1 MLSLQMAKFCIH
13 LHQKD
18 EDNNVG
24 DLHKQQWKTRTNTD
38 ASWRSHER
46 GKYNHPKPTSRVHL
60 TRCRRSSSSRCPAHL
75 CPIRSGMTDNYLS
88 YDTKQKHISNT
99 HTHTQCSE
107 DRNNKHTADCPKE
120 LASLTNT
127 YAESVSTLGQCTTC
141 TIEAGTNKISNKI
154 STPNNKLQQ
163 CWSLYLQSSYQLL
176 LASHCLFKP

>member
-1 MLSLQMAKFCIH
+1 M
-13 LHQKD
+13 
-18 EDNNVG
+18 EDPNKHRCV
-24 DLHKQQWKTRTNTD
+24 D
-38 ASWRSHER
+38 ASSRSHAR
-46 GKYNHPKPTSRVHL
+46 GKCNHPKPTSRVHL

-88 YDTKQKHISNT
+88 YDKQKHIYNT

-127 YAESVSTLGQCTTC
+127 YAESVNTLGQCTTC

-154 STPNNKLQQ
+154 STPNNKTTNNVGRYILDHH
-163 CWSLYLQSSYQLL
+163 L
-176 LASHCLFKP
+176 HCHGHHTLRTNHHTVVLH

>member
-127 YAESVSTLGQCTTC
+127 YAESVNTLGQCTTC
-141 TIEAGTNKISNKI
+141 TIEAGTNKI

-176 LASHCLFKP
+176 RASHCLFKP

>member
-1 MLSLQMAKFCIH
+1 MSRVRRLVPLNGNNGPMSLSMLSLQMAKFCIH

-99 HTHTQCSE
+99 HTHTMLRGPKQQAYGGLPKSIGI
-107 DRNNKHTADCPKE
+107 ADEYIRRIGK
-120 LASLTNT
+120 
-127 YAESVSTLGQCTTC
+127 YAGPVH
-141 TIEAGTNKISNKI
+141 N
-154 STPNNKLQQ
+154 
-163 CWSLYLQSSYQLL
+163 LYNRGRY
-176 LASHCLFKP
+176 